1 MIVIARD
8 KDSEKSRAKQSSP
21 LEIALLRRILSYLKI
36 AKVEAV
42 LQSLTFSARRA
53 SRSLT
58 DAHFQGD
65 IVFVTFAVTGILINK
80 TIMKQYLILGLAIV
94 CEVVATSFM
103 KQSEQFTRLVPSLI
117 TVAGYAAAFYCL
129 SVVLRTIPMGVA
141 YAIWSGVGIVLVALV
156 GWVAYKQHLDVP
168 AIIGMAMIVGGVL
181 VINLFSQAAGH

>member
-1 MIVIARD
+1 
-8 KDSEKSRAKQSSP
+8 
-21 LEIALLRRILSYLKI
+21 
-36 AKVEAV
+36 
-42 LQSLTFSARRA
+42 
-53 SRSLT
+53 
-58 DAHFQGD
+58 
-65 IVFVTFAVTGILINK
+65 
-80 TIMKQYLILGLAIV
+80 MKQYLILGLAIV

-156 GWVAYKQHLDVP
+156 GWMVFKQHLDVP

>member
-1 MIVIARD
+1 
-8 KDSEKSRAKQSSP
+8 
-21 LEIALLRRILSYLKI
+21 
-36 AKVEAV
+36 
-42 LQSLTFSARRA
+42 
-53 SRSLT
+53 
-58 DAHFQGD
+58 
-65 IVFVTFAVTGILINK
+65 
-80 TIMKQYLILGLAIV
+80 MKQYLILGLAIV

-181 VINLFSQAAGH
+181 VINLFSHTAGH